1 MKIGDILINKGEKK
15 KFTLGNISGTAFCG
29 RNTGKTLV
37 ITAGV
42 HGGEYVGIE
51 TALRLIKELEAEKL
65 SGNIIICPV
74 LNTDGF
80 YDGVKQI
87 STSDYK
93 NLNREFPGDE
103 KGTSTQRIAGSS
115 TVCYMQT
122 ASKAL

>member
-1 MKIGDILINKGEKK
+1 MKGEKK
-15 KFTLGNISGTAFCG
+15 KIHTWEYK
-29 RNTGKTLV
+29 RNSFLWEKYRETLV

-65 SGNIIICPV
+65 SGNIVICPV

-103 KGTSTQRIAGSS
+103 KGTSTQRMAFDIEKYLLPDS
-115 TVCYMQT
+115 
-122 ASKAL
+122 LIL